1 MEELQKQ
8 IVAMQLIQELIVD
21 VLDDKGIIN
30 RGEFEILLKER
41 VDLFNQ
47 QLETLNSVLQQNY
60 KNKLNNYFNSKGPA
74 GEA

>member
-21 VLDDKGIIN
+21 VLDDKGIID
-30 RGEFEILLKER
+30 RAEFEILLKER
-41 VDLFNQ
+41 VELLNQ
-47 QLETLNSVLQQNY
+47 QLESLNSVLQQNY
-60 KNKLNNYFNSKGPA
+60 KNKLSNYFNSKGPI